1 MNIIIGGKNIMND
14 EVQTVAETTNAVSE
28 VAKTGLSKGAK
39 YGIASAVAAM
49 IAAGAVV
56 TVVFMKKHKAK
67 KETKVVEEQK

>member
-1 MNIIIGGKNIMND
+1 MND

-49 IAAGAVV
+49 IAGAVV